1 MPLLL
6 IFALARLLSLYRV
19 AIGPGAVLVSCAV
32 AISVVGLARVIVLNI
47 VYIQYGAHETPVEGG
62 LAKPGCRDVRQ
73 GAVPVIYYRY
83 SSRVF

>member
-47 VYIQYGAHETPVEGG
+47 VYIWSA
-62 LAKPGCRDVRQ
+62 
-73 GAVPVIYYRY
+73 
-83 SSRVF
+83 